1 MISQQKNQKKMA
13 TLKEQRQPITKI
25 AWNDDTAA
33 IFSQLDSDH
42 DMQIQEDE
50 LSNVLKILDHD
61 HDAQIEPHEADD
73 IIDIKDFDTNGD
85 NNISAAELSDIS
97 DGMLT
102 IDEDNDEAIS
112 YEEFKKARDL
122 QFRDY
127 DTNKNG
133 VISRTEMKRNKI
145 RFKNVL
151 IRF

>member
-1 MISQQKNQKKMA
+1 MA